1 MVIWLIGLSG
11 SGKTTIGL
19 PLFEFW
25 QSLESNTVLVD
36 GDEIRRI
43 FRHENRTNAYTVE
56 GRRRN
61 AKRIYEIC
69 RWLDRQNINV
79 VCCILSIFED
89 LRELNRKHFSKYFEV
104 YLSAPLEVLIE
115 RDSKNLYRQAL
126 NGETQN
132 VVGVDI
138 PFKEPRNPDLIIDTS
153 RGTDD
158 IDEVVKSILQEAKA
172 I

>member
-11 SGKTTIGL
+11 AGKTTIGR
-19 PLFEFW
+19 PLFESW
-25 QSLESNTVLVD
+25 QALEPNTVHVD

-43 FRHENRTNAYTVE
+43 FRHEDRTDAYTVK

-69 RWLDRQNINV
+69 RWLDYQNINV

-89 LRELNRKHFSKYFEV
+89 LRRLNRKHFSRYFEV

-115 RDSKNLYRQAL
+115 RDSKNLYRPAL
-126 NGETQN
+126 SGEMQN

-138 PFKEPRNPDLIIDTS
+138 PFEEPQHADLVIDTS
-153 RGTDD
+153 RSGSD
-158 IDEVVKSILQEAKA
+158 IDEIVKTILREAKA
-172 I
+172 K

>member
-11 SGKTTIGL
+11 SGKTTIGR
-19 PLFEFW
+19 PLFKLW
-25 QSLESNTVLVD
+25 QSLEPNTVLVD

-43 FRHENRTNAYTVE
+43 FRHEKRTNAYTIE

-69 RWLDRQNINV
+69 LWLDRQNINV

-89 LRELNRKHFSKYFEV
+89 LRQLNREHFSKYFEV
-104 YLSAPLEVLIE
+104 YLSAPLNVLIE
-115 RDSKNLYRQAL
+115 RDWKNLYRKAL
-126 NGETQN
+126 SGETQN

-138 PFKEPRNPDLIIDTS
+138 PFKEPQKPDLVVDTS
-153 RGTDD
+153 RSADN
-158 IDEVVKSILQEAKA
+158 IDEIVKTILQEAKNK
-172 I
+172 